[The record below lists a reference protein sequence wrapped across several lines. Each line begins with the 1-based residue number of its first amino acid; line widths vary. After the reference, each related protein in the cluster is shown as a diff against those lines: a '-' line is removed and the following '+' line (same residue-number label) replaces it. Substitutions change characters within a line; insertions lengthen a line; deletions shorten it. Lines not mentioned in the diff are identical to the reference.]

1 MYYLYTRKTTEIMKN
16 QSYLNN
22 ILRSIVLIF
31 IGTMLFSCENDLA
44 TIESIIVDENT
55 PIETSYDVLLQ
66 YTDSGRVSMEMRSPL
81 VNRYI
86 GEDEHL
92 EMPEGINLLFFDTAG
107 LVKSTMVADYAI
119 SYAKTNTM
127 IAENNVIA
135 TNSRGQK
142 LYTEQLTWDK
152 ERHSIYTDKK
162 VKVVTEG
169 KILFGDGLTSDESF
183 DNWEITNPTGDIEL
197 ENSEDDS
204 SDEEYDDEEYED
216 DESELFDESDSYS
229 GGNK

>member
-1 MYYLYTRKTTEIMKN
+1 MEKHKFLKN
-16 QSYLNN
+16 
-22 ILRSIVLIF
+22 IFKSIVLIF

-44 TIESIIVDENT
+44 TIASINVDENT
-55 PIETSYDVLLQ
+55 PIETSYDVILQ
-66 YTDSGRVSMEMRSPL
+66 YTDSGIVTMVMESPL

-92 EMPEGINLLFFDTAG
+92 EMPEGINLKFYDTAG
-107 LVKSTMVADYAI
+107 VVKSTLISDYAI

-127 IAENNVIA
+127 VAENNVVA

-142 LYTEQLTWDK
+142 LFTEQLTWDK
-152 ERHSIYTDKK
+152 EKHTIYTDKK

-183 DNWEITNPTGDIEL
+183 DNWEITNPTGDIEVD
-197 ENSEDDS
+197 EGDDSS
-204 SDEEYDDEEYED
+204 SDEEYYDDSESD
-216 DESELFDESDSYS
+216 DESDLFDESDTYQ
-229 GGNK
+229 GGN